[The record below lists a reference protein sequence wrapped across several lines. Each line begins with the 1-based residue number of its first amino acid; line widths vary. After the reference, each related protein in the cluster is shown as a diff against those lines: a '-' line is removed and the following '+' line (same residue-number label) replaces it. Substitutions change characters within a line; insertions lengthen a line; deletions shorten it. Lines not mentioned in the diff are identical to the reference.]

1 MYSLLSFLLALLII
15 WLLLKLGIGIIKIFF
30 FIIAAIIIFALAAYI
45 LVPLLIIL
53 AIFLI
58 GKLIL

>member
-1 MYSLLSFLLALLII
+1 MISLLSFLLAILII
-15 WLLLKLGIGIIKIFF
+15 WLLLKLGIGIIKIVF
-30 FIIAAIIIFALAAYI
+30 FIIAAIIIFSIAAYI

-53 AIFLI
+53 VIFLL